1 MQKALKNAKYLISS
15 DGKTSKSKGSFIDW
29 AHTEQC
35 VTHCSIEL
43 RTWMRKPYLRL
54 SIFTATVVTV
64 SAEQS
69 PYAVALT
76 TFPNA
81 PEPRVFPAGKHMK
94 T

>member
-1 MQKALKNAKYLISS
+1 
-15 DGKTSKSKGSFIDW
+15 
-29 AHTEQC
+29 
-35 VTHCSIEL
+35 
-43 RTWMRKPYLRL
+43 MRKPYLRL

-81 PEPRVFPAGKHMK
+81 PEPRVFPAGKTCEDVKSHTLFHPELFSHKFMIHLMFQRHRFPNL
-94 T
+94 